1 MVPKVKGERKFSPIQ
16 IKRLEKLN
24 IPERNPD
31 KLTEDELRRFS
42 RLDIDPATITW
53 NRVIDTNDR
62 YLRKIT
68 VGQSS
73 TEKGHTREV
82 EDIYIMVRKCK
93 LFLTDSI

>member
-1 MVPKVKGERKFSPIQ
+1 MYELIFMYI
-16 IKRLEKLN
+16 RLYTLY
-24 IPERNPD
+24 ICMCC
-31 KLTEDELRRFS
+31 RFS

-68 VGQSS
+68 VGQSA

-82 EDIYIMVRKCK
+82 GMVVYTVPVCVCVME
-93 LFLTDSI
+93 

>member
-1 MVPKVKGERKFSPIQ
+1 MCVLVCVCARVCVY
-16 IKRLEKLN
+16 
-24 IPERNPD
+24 
-31 KLTEDELRRFS
+31 RFS

-68 VGQSS
+68 IGQSV

-82 EDIYIMVRKCK
+82 STVQALYTVERTP
-93 LFLTDSI
+93 L